1 VSAEKESD
9 EIKYVG
15 IKSLNGNPATL
26 VNPWPAQ
33 QVQVRKASYNSI
45 VTMSAGAEITFMT
58 TANSVYVIERVAK
71 PLSMYTYAHVG
82 GTLNQDGK
90 RLPSTNLTLGLVT
103 LPAPDTGKYEGEGG
117 VLGGMC
123 VASGDNAASGLQ
135 EVTNFAQGSSLSFVK
150 VRAGSA
156 IDFRYCTMNNPGKLA
171 LYINDV
177 KSQDVTFPS
186 TGTWS
191 GTYATITV
199 NVAVPQGATLKL
211 QYDAGGSGANIDF
224 IQVR

>member
-1 VSAEKESD
+1 
-9 EIKYVG
+9 
-15 IKSLNGNPATL
+15 
-26 VNPWPAQ
+26 
-33 QVQVRKASYNSI
+33 
-45 VTMSAGAEITFMT
+45 MSSTAEITLQT
-58 TANSVYVIERVAK
+58 TDECGLRHRASRQA
-71 PLSMYTYAHVG
+71 ARHVHVRARRG
-82 GTLNQDGK
+82 HAEPGRQETAEHQPHA
-90 RLPSTNLTLGLVT
+90 RHCVT
-103 LPAPDTGKYEGEGG
+103 LPAPDTGKYEGESG

-150 VRAGSA
+150 VRAGTA

-186 TGTWS
+186 TGSWS

>member
-1 VSAEKESD
+1 MPPPTRGNTKARAACSA
-9 EIKYVG
+9 
-15 IKSLNGNPATL
+15 
-26 VNPWPAQ
+26 
-33 QVQVRKASYNSI
+33 
-45 VTMSAGAEITFMT
+45 
-58 TANSVYVIERVAK
+58 
-71 PLSMYTYAHVG
+71 
-82 GTLNQDGK
+82 
-90 RLPSTNLTLGLVT
+90 
-103 LPAPDTGKYEGEGG
+103 
-117 VLGGMC
+117 GMC

-150 VRAGSA
+150 VRAGTA

-199 NVAVPQGATLKL
+199 TVAVPQGATLKL